1 MVLSVATAMRHN
13 ERRPVSDT
21 ATVSAGHVDWAALV
35 EANYCAYIATMPG
48 AAVADT
54 PAALRVRT
62 TTPFAYLNAV
72 VCRDLPGGGDLDAL
86 IATTRADYA
95 AHGSPHS
102 WYVTPATADAETIR
116 RTLAARGLARQD
128 CVCMA
133 ADLARLPNLALP
145 DDCMIEEVRDEA
157 QQRVWGRTFVTGFG
171 MPPAMAA
178 AMEGALAA
186 MPHGP
191 GRPLRR
197 YLARLGGAPVATA
210 TLFLGGGAAGI
221 YNVATLPA
229 ARGRG
234 IATAVT
240 LAALREGRMQGAR
253 VGVLHP
259 SDMAR
264 PVYRRLG
271 FAECCTW
278 DCYREPTPVA

>member
-1 MVLSVATAMRHN
+1 MSTPIATRTRQGA
-13 ERRPVSDT
+13 RPRAGDIAS
-21 ATVSAGHVDWAALV
+21 ASAGHGDWPALV

-48 AAVADT
+48 AAMADT
-54 PAALRVRT
+54 TAALRVRT

-102 WYVTPATADAETIR
+102 WYVTPATADAEAIR
-116 RTLAARGLARQD
+116 RALAARGLARQD

-133 ADLARLPNLALP
+133 ADLARLPDPALP
-145 DDCMIEEVRDEA
+145 DDCTIEEVRDEA

-186 MPHGP
+186 MPQGP

-221 YNVATLPA
+221 YNVATLSA

-240 LAALREGRMQGAR
+240 LAALREGRRQGAR

-278 DCYREPTPVA
+278 DCYREPVPRA